1 MLRSLLVTAVGGG
14 LCLAA
19 AGQDGATPAPAGAT
33 RAALPA
39 AVTFTEHVAPIIF
52 NRCASCHRPGEAG
65 LFPLLSYK
73 DVRKRGKLIQRVT
86 ERRYMPPWHPAPGHG
101 EFVNERRLSDE
112 QVALLKR
119 WVETGM
125 PEGDPAKRPA
135 LPKFTEGWQLGTPDL
150 VVSMD
155 RVYEVP
161 ATGRDIYRY
170 FALPLNL
177 DEDKWVTAIELR
189 PSARSVVHH
198 VLFFLDR
205 TGNARKRD
213 GQDGQPG
220 FSAKGFGR
228 GADGSLGGWA
238 AGGVPQHL
246 PEGLGLPVRKGSDL
260 VLQTH
265 FHPSGKVE
273 REKTTVGLYFAKK
286 RPERT
291 LVSFQAPP
299 LFGLLA
305 GINIPAGQKEYK
317 VRGTFKVP
325 ADLDLISV
333 GGHAHYICE
342 TMKAKATLPD
352 GGTKAL
358 FYIPKWEFNWQSTY
372 IYKAPVRLPKGSVI
386 DVELTYNNSADNAA
400 NPYSPPRRIRWGEAS
415 TDEMGSIIFGAVPVR
430 ESEVAVLR
438 QGIRQQILQAGAGA
452 LGEFLK
458 KKKSKGDS
466 K

>member
-1 MLRSLLVTAVGGG
+1 MMRSLVATAVAGG

-19 AGQDGATPAPAGAT
+19 AGQDGAPPAPTAAA
-33 RAALPA
+33 RAAVP
-39 AVTFTEHVAPIIF
+39 AVTFTEHVAPIVF
-52 NRCASCHRPGEAG
+52 NRCANCHRPGEAG
-65 LFPLLSYK
+65 PFPLLSYK
-73 DVRKRGKLIQRVT
+73 DARKRGKLIQRVT

-101 EFVNERRLSDE
+101 EFRNERRLSDE
-112 QVALLKR
+112 QVALIKR
-119 WVETGM
+119 WVEGGM
-125 PEGDPAKRPA
+125 PEGDPAKLPA

-150 VVSMD
+150 IVSMD
-155 RVYEVP
+155 KVYEVS

-170 FALPLNL
+170 FVLPLNL
-177 DEDKWVTAIELR
+177 TEDKWVTAMELR

-198 VLFFLDR
+198 VLYFLDR
-205 TGNARKRD
+205 TGKARQRD

-220 FSAKGFGR
+220 FSGQGFG
-228 GADGSLGGWA
+228 GTASGSLGGWA

-246 PEGLGLPVRKGSDL
+246 PEGLALSLPKGSDL

-299 LFGLLA
+299 LFGRLA
-305 GINIPAGQKEYK
+305 GISIPAGQKEYK
-317 VRGTFKVP
+317 VRGTFKAPV
-325 ADLDLISV
+325 DLDLISV

-352 GGTKAL
+352 GGTKSL

-372 IYKAPVRLPKGSVI
+372 LYKAPVRLPKGAVI

-400 NPYSPPRRIRWGEAS
+400 NPYSPPQRISWGLAS
-415 TDEMGSIIFGAVPVR
+415 TDEMGSILFGAVPVR
-430 ESEVAVLR
+430 EGELAALR
-438 QGIRQQILQAGAGA
+438 EGIRQQILQAGAGA
-452 LGEFLK
+452 LGQFLK
-458 KKKSKGDS
+458 KNKGQGGN